1 MKDAFFGSRFSVALF
16 GRAFRSRFSLALFG
30 RAFRSRFSVALLRN
44 LADLE
49 IHFGREKPEHVNAP
63 IMSSEIYYGSTI
75 EPEIYI

>member
-1 MKDAFFGSRFSVALF
+1 MEFCS
-16 GRAFRSRFSLALFG
+16 

-75 EPEIYI
+75 EPEIYIWVGIASAIA